1 MLRCI
6 QLAKNGLGTT
16 YPNPL
21 VGCVIV
27 HKNKIIGEG
36 WHYKAGQPH
45 AEVNAIAHVTHKNDL
60 KEATLYVSLEPC
72 NHFGATPPCSEL
84 IISSGIKRIVIG
96 SKDPNPRV
104 NGSGILKLKEA
115 GCEVIHGILSELCDD
130 LNKRFNTYHQKKR
143 PYIILKWA
151 QTKDGFI
158 APQDSQRSIK
168 KKPIWISNEYSRQ
181 WVHKLRS
188 MEQAILVGTKTVLM
202 DNPSLTVRDWNGS
215 SPIRIVID
223 RNLDIPINASVF
235 DENSMTILLTEKEAT
250 NKDHLFYEKICFK
263 ENFIEQVCDILHR
276 HTIQS
281 VIVEGGA
288 TTLQSFIDANCWDES
303 FVFISEMKLNTGIS
317 APQFSGKLVSKE
329 NLKGDI
335 LHHYKNS
342 GL

>member
-27 HKNKIIGEG
+27 HNNKVIGEG

-45 AEVNAIAHVTHKNDL
+45 AEVNAIAHVAHKKDL

-84 IISSGIKRIVIG
+84 IITSGIKRIVIG
-96 SKDPNPRV
+96 SKDPNPKV

-115 GCEVIHGILSELCDD
+115 GCEVIHGVLSERCDD

-158 APQDSQRSIK
+158 APQDSQRAIK

-188 MEQAILVGTKTVLM
+188 MEQAILVGTRTVLM
-202 DNPSLTVRDWNGS
+202 DNPSLTVRDWNGP

-223 RNLDIPINASVF
+223 RNLDIPKNASVF
-235 DENSMTILLTEKEAT
+235 DENSMTIIITEKEAT
-250 NKDHLFYEKICFK
+250 NKDHLFYEKICFT
-263 ENFIEQVCDILHR
+263 ENFIDQVCDILHR

-288 TTLQSFIDANCWDES
+288 KTLQSFIDANCWDES
-303 FVFISEMKLNTGIS
+303 FVFTSEMKLNTGIS
-317 APQFSGKLVSKE
+317 APQFSGKLVSEE

-335 LHHYKNS
+335 LQHYKNS